1 MAALTQ
7 DVPRRTKALGTL
19 QTYKVAANAV
29 IFKGAIVCINASG
42 FLAPAADTASFKCVG
57 VATAAASN
65 TGGANGD
72 IECVVA
78 RGITFVATSGGSA
91 VTQANVGDDA
101 VILDSNTV
109 VLAAGATNDIVAGEI
124 MEVHATYGVAIN
136 FTGKR

>member
-7 DVPRRTKALGTL
+7 DTNRRSKGEVKINF
-19 QTYKVAANAV
+19 YKVAANAV
-29 IFKGAIVCINASG
+29 IYAGAIVCVNASG

-57 VATAAASN
+57 IATTAADN

-72 IECVVA
+72 IECAVA
-78 RGITFVATSGGSA
+78 RGIHYVATSGGSA
-91 VTQANVGDDA
+91 VAQANVGDDA

-109 VLAAGATNDIVAGEI
+109 VLEAGATNDILAGEI
-124 MEVHATYGVAIN
+124 LEIDTVYGIAIN